1 MPRPSL
7 RARLI
12 ERKGWAMRIFLI
24 AVAVLASAIG
34 GAAALAMLHGAR
46 PGPMPQI
53 TAPSPHPQVPSAAKA
68 APVAAVPTQPRAQI
82 APAPAPAPVVA
93 EADPAPN
100 ATPPRPTP
108 RTAAR
113 PQKPVAARPV
123 ATARLGGGAD
133 IINLSQM
140 PGALADPDTDRMLLL
155 PPATQPAPGANLR
168 DPSRNWVIGVYR

>member
-1 MPRPSL
+1 
-7 RARLI
+7 
-12 ERKGWAMRIFLI
+12 MRIFLI
-24 AVAVLASAIG
+24 AGAVLASAIG

-113 PQKPVAARPV
+113 PQKPVAPRSV
-123 ATARLGGGAD
+123 ATARPGGGAD

-140 PGALADPDTDRMLLL
+140 PGALADPDTDRMMLL

>member
-1 MPRPSL
+1 MPAPSR

-12 ERKGWAMRIFLI
+12 ERKGWGMRVFLI
-24 AVAVLASAIG
+24 AVAVLASAAG

-53 TAPSPHPQVPSAAKA
+53 TAPSPHRQVPSAAKA

-82 APAPAPAPVVA
+82 APAPAPAVA

-100 ATPPRPTP
+100 AAPPRPTP
-108 RTAAR
+108 R
-113 PQKPVAARPV
+113 PV
-123 ATARLGGGAD
+123 ATARPGGGAE

-140 PGALADPDTDRMLLL
+140 PGALADPDTDRMMLL

-168 DPSRNWVIGVYR
+168 DPSLNWVIGVYR